1 MTEKSIKKNYLF
13 NLSYQILLI
22 ITPLITTPY
31 VSRILGADG
40 IGTVSYAQSIV
51 SYFTLFA
58 TLGVTT
64 FGQREISYVQD
75 SVEKRTKVF
84 WNTKIFEFLIS
95 GSAFII
101 YIIFSFFCDNTSL
114 YLVFSLNILAVFADV
129 TWFFQGLEEFGKIV
143 VRNTIVRIVSIFYV
157 FIFVNNRED
166 ILVYAFGL
174 AAFTFLSNLSLW
186 AYLPRYVTKMSRKE
200 IHPFWQFST
209 IISLFVPTIAIQVYT
224 VLDKTMIGV
233 ITQSSFENGYYEQAL
248 KISNTV
254 LTLVTAL
261 GTVMIPRIGHYYEGG
276 DTEKIRC
283 LMYRGYRFVWF
294 LGVPLCLGLIAVAS
308 NMIPWFLGSGYDK
321 VVNLLRI
328 LAFLVLAIGINNVT
342 GMQYLIPT
350 KRQNIFSLTVI
361 FGACVNF
368 VLNSVLI
375 FLLQSIGAAIASVVA
390 ETSIA
395 IVQLIIVRKEISP
408 IRVIK
413 EGGYYYIAGLIM
425 FCITFT
431 LGNALSPSILHT
443 GIIVIAGA
451 AIYFAILF
459 IMKDQFFISN
469 VKNIVDRVISGGS
482 HEV

>member
-1 MTEKSIKKNYLF
+1 MAGKSIKKNYLF

-40 IGTVSYAQSIV
+40 IGTVSYTQSIV

-58 TLGVTT
+58 TLGITI

-75 SVEKRTKVF
+75 SVEKRSRVF
-84 WNTKIFEFLIS
+84 WNTKILEFLIS
-95 GSAFII
+95 GSVFII
-101 YIIFSFFCDNTSL
+101 YIIFSFFRDNTSL
-114 YLVFSLNILAVFADV
+114 YIVFSLNILAVFADV

-143 VRNTIVRIVSIFYV
+143 VRNTIVRIVSIFFV

-174 AAFTFLSNLSLW
+174 AAFTFLSNLLLW
-186 AYLPRYVTKMSRKE
+186 AYLPRYVTKISRKE
-200 IHPFWQFST
+200 IHPFRQFPT

-248 KISNTV
+248 KLSNTV

-261 GTVMIPRIGHYYEGG
+261 GTVMIPRIGHYYERGNI
-276 DTEKIRC
+276 EEIRR

-294 LGVPLCLGLIAVAS
+294 LGIPLCLGLIAVAS
-308 NMIPWFLGSGYDK
+308 NMVPWFFGSGYDK

-328 LAFLVLAIGINNVT
+328 LALLVLAVGINNVT

-350 KRQNIFSLTVI
+350 KKQNIFSLTVI

-368 VLNSVLI
+368 VLNSILI
-375 FLLQSIGAAIASVVA
+375 SLCQSIGAAIASVVA

-395 IVQLIIVRKEISP
+395 VIQLIIVRKELSP
-408 IRVIK
+408 FKVIK
-413 EGGYYYIAGLIM
+413 EGVHYYIAGLIM
-425 FCITFT
+425 FGIAFI
-431 LGNALSPSILHT
+431 LGNALSPSIFHT

-451 AIYFAILF
+451 VIYFAVLF

-469 VKNIVDRVISGGS
+469 VKNIVDRFISGGR

>member
-1 MTEKSIKKNYLF
+1 MTGKSIKKNYLF

-58 TLGVTT
+58 TLGITT

-75 SVEKRTKVF
+75 SVEKRSKVF
-84 WNTKIFEFLIS
+84 WNTKILEFLIS
-95 GSAFII
+95 GSVFII
-101 YIIFSFFCDNTSL
+101 YVIFSFLCDNTSL
-114 YLVFSLNILAVFADV
+114 YIVFSLNILAVFADV

-143 VRNTIVRIVSIFYV
+143 VRNTIVRIASIFFV
-157 FIFVNNRED
+157 FIFVNDKGD
-166 ILVYAFGL
+166 ILMYAFGL

-186 AYLPRYVTKMSRKE
+186 VYLPRYVTKISRKE
-200 IHPFWQFST
+200 IRPFRQFPT

-233 ITQSSFENGYYEQAL
+233 ITQNSFENGYYEQAL

-261 GTVMIPRIGHYYEGG
+261 GTVMIPRIGHYYERG
-276 DTEKIRC
+276 DTEEIRR

-308 NMIPWFLGSGYDK
+308 NLVPWFFGFGYDK

-350 KRQNIFSLTVI
+350 KRQNIFTFTVV

-368 VLNSVLI
+368 VLNSI
-375 FLLQSIGAAIASVVA
+375 FISIWQSIGAAIASVAA

-395 IVQLIIVRKEISP
+395 VIQLIIVRKELSP
-408 IRVIK
+408 LKVIK
-413 EGGYYYIAGLIM
+413 EGAHYYIAGLIM
-425 FCITFT
+425 CGIAFI
-431 LGNALSPSILHT
+431 LGNTLSPSILHT
-443 GIIVIAGA
+443 GIIVIASA
-451 AIYFAILF
+451 ASYFAVLF

-469 VKNIVDRVISGGS
+469 VKNIVDRVISGDR